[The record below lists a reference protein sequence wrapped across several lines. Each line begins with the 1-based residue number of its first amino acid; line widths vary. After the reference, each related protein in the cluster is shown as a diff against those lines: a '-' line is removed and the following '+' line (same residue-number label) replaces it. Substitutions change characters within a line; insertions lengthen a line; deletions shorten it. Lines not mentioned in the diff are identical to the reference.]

1 MSPPGVSNQGAPS
14 AAGREG
20 THEPTR
26 DDDTEGTA
34 QTDDTEQTDDT
45 ARDDDTARTDGP
57 ASDRALMAAHV
68 AGDPDAF
75 AELVRLHTDRLWA
88 VAVRTMRDPD
98 DAADALQDALVSAFR
113 SAAGY
118 RGEAAVTTWLHR
130 IVVNA
135 CLDRLRRARVR
146 PTVPLPDDDPDRADV
161 LRHPRDDHAAT
172 ETRLDVGAALAR
184 LPEHQRAALVL
195 VDMQDMPVAEAAFVL
210 GVPEGTVKSRSARGR
225 AALAELLRPAGNPRP
240 PRRVADPGPT
250 DGPGRPDTDH
260 GDRT

>member
-1 MSPPGVSNQGAPS
+1 VNRPGVSSQGATS
-14 AAGREG
+14 AGREEG
-20 THEPTR
+20 ADRPQHADDSQQVDRSQHVDDSEQLDGPTR
-26 DDDTEGTA
+26 
-34 QTDDTEQTDDT
+34 
-45 ARDDDTARTDGP
+45 
-57 ASDRALMAAHV
+57 DRALMAAHV

-75 AELVRLHTDRLWA
+75 GELVRLHTDRLWA

-98 DAADALQDALVSAFR
+98 DASDALQDALVSAFR

-146 PTVPLPDDDPDRADV
+146 PTVPLQDDDPDRTDV
-161 LRHPRDDHAAT
+161 LGHPRDDHAAT
-172 ETRLDVGAALAR
+172 ETRLDVGAALVR

-195 VDMQDMPVAEAAFVL
+195 VDMQDMPVAEAAYVL
-210 GVPEGTVKSRSARGR
+210 GVPEGTVKSRCARGR
-225 AALAELLRPAGNPRP
+225 AALAELLRPEGNPGASQ
-240 PRRVADPGPT
+240 RVADPEPA
-250 DGPGRPDTDH
+250 DGPGRTDDDH